1 MTAYIWSRLLI
12 PVSLLCLCGGLS
24 QEILTPSGAKDK
36 GMQGDE
42 VSSTL
47 SKIPETGKP
56 KKSLSCYEDD
66 RRFSAI
72 ISRDA
77 WDEKKMKLY
86 TIQPTQYIV
95 VRDGGKRCKTHA
107 ECLVSLSEEMRQADD
122 PECRLADNFYIG
134 GNGEVYEGRGWY
146 AAPFWHLHGMRRRA
160 VTVKFLGSHESEGPS
175 ERTLRAFWRMAK
187 DGVWGGRLSADYHA
201 LSMGQVYNDSTLVG
215 GALERVF
222 QESSVRI
229 KEFNMLVTW
238 EITPDKGLPLIPR
251 NEWGAKRPT
260 KSLPKIEFRAA
271 YIIIYE
277 GGERCFTPEDCESRV
292 RAEQEQQL
300 PTYGDV
306 IDNFYIGDDGY
317 VYEGRGFKTKSLWD
331 IDFGNENRNLFRP
344 EYVTIKFFGNFQ
356 SDHPSEKAI
365 GAFKLLANGGFWATD
380 DYKLYSLR
388 DVYNNSQFLGDGFYD
403 IARKWNAWASEL
415 DDRFAGESPK
425 EEFSGLVKRSDW
437 EASEPSKEFGSIR
450 HPVDYVIINGL
461 SDSGTCLNSKEC
473 KNLLKEIQENEREDY
488 GDLKD
493 NFYVSDNGKVYEGRG
508 WNNEPHFQTK
518 YFNKSLITIN
528 FLGSHK
534 ERGASIASL
543 AAFENFIRIGVEL
556 GKIAP
561 NYQIYSSRNVY
572 DAPDMLGDGFNDY
585 FLNTK
590 QWSKKLDTLTENE
603 RWDSEVLP
611 IVRQGEWPAVSAIAT
626 YHPYSDP
633 VQYVVIGSTGDRC
646 FTHDECSDII
656 KEGQTRNLTNSRG
669 FLDNFYIGDNGLAY
683 EGRGWNFAP
692 TSYLEVFKSQFYYVT
707 FFRQYGEVA
716 PPSTLSVAAFN
727 RLMENG
733 VRTQKLSPN
742 FKIISIHQIFD
753 SEAASEDMLYKNIK
767 TWDRWSSE
775 FTAWPKD
782 MPSGHDVF
790 VSRVGW
796 HAEKP
801 SRQVPI
807 MGHPLGYIIV
817 HNVGDHCIDLYT
829 CTRSLQAIQK
839 NTPAKH
845 WDVPDNFYI
854 GDDGHIYEGRGWDH
868 SSLWGVKGIDDNFIS
883 VGFLGSFDSYP
894 PSQKALL
901 AFHTLQKIGII
912 LGKLSPTHKVFS
924 LGEILKEKIVVSEK
938 LVGALQAITYWSDDI
953 DLKYDNARLQS
964 LYSPFVLSDEWNL
977 AKLPVKSYAQMP
989 LPIKYVAIRD
999 GGASCNTSDAC
1010 VERIMKE
1017 HVDRHAKAEGGVAEN
1032 FYIGDDGNVYE
1043 GKGWDKDMSWGF
1055 TGWLQTVSVQFFG
1068 EYKNDLPSTKA
1079 LEAFNTVIIRDG
1091 IETGKLSPYYKIVPI
1106 PEGDGRTLGR
1116 KLREEI
1122 MTWKNAVENIE

>member
-24 QEILTPSGAKDK
+24 LSGAKDE
-36 GMQGDE
+36 GIQGDE
-42 VSSTL
+42 GSNTVIKDSVTEPQ
-47 SKIPETGKP
+47 KKP
-56 KKSLSCYEDD
+56 SCYEDD
-66 RRFSAI
+66 RRFSTI

-77 WDEKKMKLY
+77 WDEKKKKLY
-86 TIQPTQYIV
+86 TIQPMPYIV
-95 VRDGGKRCKTHA
+95 VRDGGKRCKTQA

-134 GNGEVYEGRGWY
+134 GNGEVYEGRGWD

-160 VTVKFLGSHESEGPS
+160 VTVKFLGSHETEGPGKKA
-175 ERTLRAFWRMAK
+175 LRAFWSTALTGMS
-187 DGVWGGRLSADYHA
+187 GGKMSADYRV
-201 LSMGQVYNDSTLVG
+201 LSMGQLYNDSTLVG
-215 GALERVF
+215 AALGRVF
-222 QESSVRI
+222 RESSVGVN
-229 KEFNMLVTW
+229 EVNMMATW
-238 EITPDKGLPLIPR
+238 EITPDKGLPLITR
-251 NEWGAKRPT
+251 EEWGAKKPT
-260 KSLPKIEFRAA
+260 KPLPKIEFRAA

-292 RAEQEQQL
+292 KAEQEQQL
-300 PTYGDV
+300 PAYGDV

-317 VYEGRGFKTKSLWD
+317 VYEGRGFNTKPLWD
-331 IDFGNENRNLFRP
+331 IDIGNENSNLFGT
-344 EYVTIKFFGNFQ
+344 EIVTVKFFGNFQ
-356 SDHPSEKAI
+356 SDLPSEKAI
-365 GAFKLLANGGFWATD
+365 GALKLLANSGYLWND
-380 DYKLYSLR
+380 NYKLYSLR
-388 DVYNNSQFLGDGFYD
+388 DVYNNTHFLGDKFYE

-425 EEFSGLVKRSDW
+425 EEHFSGMVKRSDW
-437 EASEPSKEFGSIR
+437 EASESTKDIRSIS
-450 HPVDYVIINGL
+450 HPVDFVIIKGH
-461 SDSGTCLNSKEC
+461 SDSGSCLISEEC
-473 KNLLKEIQENEREDY
+473 TTLMKKIQVKEREGY

-493 NFYVSDNGKVYEGRG
+493 NFYVSDSGRVYEGRG

-518 YFNKSLITIN
+518 YFNNSLITIN

-543 AAFENFIRIGVEL
+543 AAFENLIRIGVEL

-572 DAPDMLGDGFNDY
+572 DAPDMLRDGLNDY

-611 IVRQGEWPAVSAIAT
+611 IVRQGEWTGVSSNVT

-646 FTHDECSDII
+646 FTHDECSDIM
-656 KEGQTRNLTNSRG
+656 KEGPTRNLTSSRG
-669 FLDNFYIGDNGLAY
+669 FLNNFYIGDDGLAY
-683 EGRGWNFAP
+683 EGRGWNSAP
-692 TSYLEVFKSQFYYVT
+692 ANYLEGFKSQFYYVT

-716 PPSTLSVAAFN
+716 PPSTLSIAAFN

-733 VRTQKLSPN
+733 VRTQKLSPD

-753 SEAASEDMLYKNIK
+753 SDAASEDILYKNIK

-782 MPSGHDVF
+782 MPSGHDAF

-817 HNVGDHCIDLYT
+817 HNVGDHCIDLST

-845 WDVPDNFYI
+845 WDVPDNFYV

-883 VGFLGSFDSYP
+883 VGFLGSFESNP

-901 AFHTLQKIGII
+901 AFHTLRETGII
-912 LGKLSPTHKVFS
+912 MGKLTPASKVIS
-924 LGEILKEKIVVSEK
+924 LGEILKEKIAVSEK
-938 LVGALQAITYWSDDI
+938 VVGALQGTDYWSNDV
-953 DLKYDNARLQS
+953 DLEYDSAKLKS
-964 LYSPFVLSDEWNL
+964 LSSPFVLSNEWNL
-977 AKLPVKSYAQMP
+977 SELPIGKSSKLSF
-989 LPIKYVAIRD
+989 PIKYVAICN
-999 GGASCNTSDAC
+999 GGASCNTSEAC
-1010 VERIMKE
+1010 AKRIVKE
-1017 HVDRHAKAEGGVAEN
+1017 HKDRYRIENGITEN
-1032 FYIGDDGNVYE
+1032 FYVGDDGNVYE
-1043 GKGWDKDMSWGF
+1043 GKGWNWDMSWSF
-1055 TGWLQTVSVQFFG
+1055 DGWLGTVSVQFFG
-1068 EYKNDLPSTKA
+1068 DYESSLPSAKA
-1079 LEAFNTVIIRDG
+1079 IEAFNAVIIRDG
-1091 IETGKLSPYYKIVPI
+1091 IETGKLAPDYKIVPI
-1106 PEGDGRTLGR
+1106 PENIGISIGK
-1116 KLREEI
+1116 KLKEEI
-1122 MTWKNAVENIE
+1122 LTWKNAIERIV

>member
-1 MTAYIWSRLLI
+1 MTAYIWSRLLL

-24 QEILTPSGAKDK
+24 QEILTPSGAKDE
-36 GMQGDE
+36 GIQGDNG
-42 VSSTL
+42 SNSLLKDSTNE
-47 SKIPETGKP
+47 PHHKP
-56 KKSLSCYEDD
+56 SCHEDD

-77 WDEKKMKLY
+77 WDEKKKKLY
-86 TIQPTQYIV
+86 TILPSQYIV
-95 VRDGGKRCKTHA
+95 VLDGGKRCKTHA

-122 PECRLADNFYIG
+122 PECRLEDNFYIG
-134 GNGEVYEGRGWY
+134 GNGEVYEGRGWD

-160 VTVKFLGSHESEGPS
+160 VTVKFLGSHETEGPG
-175 ERTLRAFWRMAK
+175 ETALRAFWRLTMM
-187 DGVWGGRLSADYHA
+187 GVWGGRLSADYRV

-222 QESSVRI
+222 QESSVGI
-229 KEFNMLVTW
+229 KDFNMLETW
-238 EITPDKGLPLIPR
+238 EITPDTGLTLISR
-251 NEWGAKRPT
+251 NEWGAKKPT
-260 KSLPKIEFRAA
+260 KPLPKIEYRAA

-317 VYEGRGFKTKSLWD
+317 VYEGRGFNTKPLWD
-331 IDFGNENRNLFRP
+331 IDLRNEKSNLFGT
-344 EYVTIKFFGNFQ
+344 EIVTVKFFGNFQ
-356 SDHPSEKAI
+356 SDRPSEKAI

-425 EEFSGLVKRSDW
+425 EEFSGLIKRSDW

-450 HPVDYVIINGL
+450 HPVDYIIINGH

-543 AAFENFIRIGVEL
+543 AVFENLIRIGVEL

-572 DAPDMLGDGFNDY
+572 DAPDMLEDGLKDY
-585 FLNTK
+585 FLNAK
-590 QWSKKLDTLTENE
+590 QWAKKLDSLTENE

-611 IVRQGEWPAVSAIAT
+611 IVRQGEWTGVSSNVT

-656 KEGQTRNLTNSRG
+656 KEGPTRNLTNTRG
-669 FLDNFYIGDNGLAY
+669 FLDNFYIGDDGLAY
-683 EGRGWNFAP
+683 EGRGWNSAP
-692 TSYLEVFKSQFYYVT
+692 ANYLEGLKSQFYYVT

-716 PPSTLSVAAFN
+716 PPSTLSITAFN

-733 VRTQKLSPN
+733 VRTQKLSPD

-775 FTAWPKD
+775 FTAWPKN

-817 HNVGDHCIDLYT
+817 HNVGDHCIDLST

-845 WDVPDNFYI
+845 WDVPDNFYV

-868 SSLWGVKGIDDNFIS
+868 SSLWGVKGIDDNLIS
-883 VGFLGSFDSYP
+883 VGFLGSFESNP
-894 PSQKALL
+894 PSEKALF
-901 AFHTLQKIGII
+901 AFHTLQQTGII
-912 LGKLSPTHKVFS
+912 MGKLTPASKVIS
-924 LGEILKEKIVVSEK
+924 LGEILKEKIIVSEK
-938 LVGALQAITYWSDDI
+938 LVGALQFTEYWSDDV
-953 DLKYDNARLQS
+953 DLKYDGARLRS
-964 LYSPFVLSDEWNL
+964 LYSPLILSDEWNL
-977 AKLPVKSYAQMP
+977 SEKPIRRGSMVSFP
-989 LPIKYVAIRD
+989 LKYVAIAN
-999 GGASCNTSDAC
+999 GGAYCNTSNSCAQ
-1010 VERIMKE
+1010 RILKE
-1017 HVDRHAKAEGGVAEN
+1017 HEDRHASSEDGVTEN
-1032 FYIGDDGNVYE
+1032 FYVGDDGNVYE
-1043 GKGWDKDMSWGF
+1043 GIGWNWDMKWIF
-1055 TGWLQTVSVQFFG
+1055 EGWQKTVTVHFFG
-1068 EYKNDLPSTKA
+1068 DFLNELPSDKA
-1079 LEAFNTVIIRDG
+1079 IEAFTTVIIRDG
-1091 IETGKLSPYYKIVPI
+1091 IETGKLSPDFKIVPI
-1106 PEGDGRTLGR
+1106 PEGLGVSISTR
-1116 KLREEI
+1116 FKNEI
-1122 MTWKNAVENIE
+1122 MAYKNAKEHIV